1 MKVITAFSATCWRRV
16 GPVLPFSERLSDALS
31 RPSPIVIL
39 LVSRDGVKFALL
51 EAAEAINVP
60 RRIVRPV
67 PVKAEEPRRRTV
79 PVTLAL
85 SMVRALPAMVP
96 RRTMVVFA
104 AAPIEEGAVNVR
116 PRLAVSVRPVVAK
129 RRPPARVT
137 ASAMV
142 VAETAPK
149 ARSLEMAKVPP
160 LTTVLPVFVLTPVRV
175 KVPVPFLVRP
185 PRPERT
191 PE

>member
-1 MKVITAFSATCWRRV
+1 MMAFSEICWRRV
-16 GPVLPFSERLSDALS
+16 VEPVAFSDMLRATVS

-51 EAAEAINVP
+51 ETAEAINVP

-67 PVKAEEPRRRTV
+67 PVKAEEPRRMTLPV
-79 PVTLAL
+79 PSAL
-85 SMVRALPAMVP
+85 SMVRPLPVMAP
-96 RRTMVVFA
+96 RRVKVWLA

-129 RRPPARVT
+129 RRLPARVT

-142 VAETAPK
+142 VVETAPK

-175 KVPVPFLVRP
+175 KVPLPFLVRP